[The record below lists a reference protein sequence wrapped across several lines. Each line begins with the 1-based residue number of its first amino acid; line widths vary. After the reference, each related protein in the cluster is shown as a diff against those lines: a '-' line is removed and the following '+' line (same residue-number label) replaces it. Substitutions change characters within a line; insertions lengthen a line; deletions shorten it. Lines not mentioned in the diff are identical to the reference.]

1 MGDGRDNVADSLL
14 VCGSMLGVNVH
25 IVTPKPLFTHPDVQ
39 KIAQNFAQDSGS
51 KNLITDDIAQGV
63 KGANVVYTDVGVSMG
78 ENDWSERIKLL
89 KPYTVTMKMMQ
100 MTGTPDD
107 QLIFMHCLTAFHDR
121 TTQVGE
127 EIYEKYGLNEMEV
140 TDEVFNSKYAWQFTE
155 AENRL
160 HSIKAVMAATLGNL
174 FIPIACGGGG
184 ILVIV
189 KDGHLRGV
197 AGVIHKDFSAAKMA
211 EDINADELVILTT
224 VDHAFLNYGKE
235 NQQAIGKIKV
245 EQLKQ
250 YLAAGY
256 LAAGSMKP
264 KIEAAIEFVEKT
276 GNLAI
281 ITSLSNANKLAD
293 GVGTIIYN

>member
-25 IVTPKPLFTHPDVQ
+25 IVTPMPLFTHPDVQ

-63 KGANVVYTDVGVSMG
+63 KGANVVYTDVWVSMG

-256 LAAGSMKP
+256 FAAGSMKP

-281 ITSLSNANKLAD
+281 ITSLSTVSYTHLTLPTSLE
-293 GVGTIIYN
+293 V